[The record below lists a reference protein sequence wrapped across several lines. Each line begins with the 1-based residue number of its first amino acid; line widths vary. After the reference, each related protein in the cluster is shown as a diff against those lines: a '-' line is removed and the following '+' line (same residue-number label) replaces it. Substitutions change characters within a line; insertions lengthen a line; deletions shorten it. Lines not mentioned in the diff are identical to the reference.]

1 MRWDVQSIQTPQITD
16 ILDQNHE
23 KLHSHV
29 GDGLRENPQG
39 TYRDMLNMQLLLLV
53 GHYAHTILN
62 TQAENGSTNQSPYGL
77 FSYSIMRVESF
88 C

>member
-1 MRWDVQSIQTPQITD
+1 MGWDVQSTQTPQITD

-29 GDGLRENPQG
+29 GDGLRENSQG
-39 TYRDMLNMQLLLLV
+39 AYKYMLNMQLLLLV

-62 TQAENGSTNQSPYGL
+62 TQAENDSTNQRPY
-77 FSYSIMRVESF
+77 
-88 C
+88 

>member
-1 MRWDVQSIQTPQITD
+1 MGLDVQSTQTPHITD

-29 GDGLRENPQG
+29 GDGLWENSQG
-39 TYRDMLNMQLLLLV
+39 AYRDMLNMQLLLLV

-62 TQAENGSTNQSPYGL
+62 TQAENDSTNQSPY
-77 FSYSIMRVESF
+77 
-88 C
+88 